1 MTGAEKDQHKG
12 TDYAAPRNTPVRAM
26 FDGEVTYAGNQGGN
40 TGFIVKVK
48 DKLGREVKYMHLEPG
63 SLKVEKG
70 QKIKA
75 GHHVAGVGKTGRGT
89 GYHLHAELWIDG
101 NPVDLEKYLKDQSNA

>member
-1 MTGAEKDQHKG
+1 
-12 TDYAAPRNTPVRAM
+12 M

-63 SLKVEKG
+63 SLKVKKG
-70 QKIKA
+70 QKVKA
-75 GHHVAGVGKTGRGT
+75 GQHVAGVGKTGRST
-89 GYHLHAELWIDG
+89 GYHLHAELYIDQKA
-101 NPVDLEKYLKDQSNA
+101 VDIEKYFEGQNDA